1 MGEGDHYHEKIN
13 IQTDFVIDLAR
24 DCDMD
29 YPHNVDTRE
38 MFHQWE
44 GHKHR

>member
-1 MGEGDHYHEKIN
+1 M
-13 IQTDFVIDLAR
+13 DLAR
-24 DCDMD
+24 DCDM
-29 YPHNVDTRE
+29 YYLHIVDTRE

>member
-1 MGEGDHYHEKIN
+1 M
-13 IQTDFVIDLAR
+13 DLAR

-38 MFHQWE
+38 MFHQWDD
-44 GHKHR
+44 HKHR